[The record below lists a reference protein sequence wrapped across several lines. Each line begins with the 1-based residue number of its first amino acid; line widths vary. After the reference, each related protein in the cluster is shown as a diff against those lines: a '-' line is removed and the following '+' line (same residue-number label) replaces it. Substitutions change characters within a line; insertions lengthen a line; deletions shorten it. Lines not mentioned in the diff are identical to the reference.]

1 MRRELRFKNFAD
13 IRQELANLEKGP
25 VVTTGH
31 WTYFQILE
39 HCRKALEGS
48 MKGIKREMSWWKKH
62 VMGPIG
68 MRKTLRDGF
77 IPTGIG
83 SPMKGTPVERVEG
96 DEKAAMAQLHKAM
109 EEFEK
114 FEGTL
119 SEHPRFGPMS
129 KKNWVS
135 FHSMHLANHLGH
147 AKLKET
153 I

>member
-1 MRRELRFKNFAD
+1 LRRELRFKNFED

-25 VVTTGH
+25 VVTTGN

-48 MKGIKREMSWWKKH
+48 MKGLKRDLSWWKRY
-62 VMGPIG
+62 VIGPIG

-96 DEKAAMAQLHKAM
+96 DEKAALEQLRKAL
-109 EEFEK
+109 EAFEK
-114 FEGTL
+114 FEGPL
-119 SEHPRFGPMS
+119 SDHPRFGQMS

-135 FHSMHLANHLGH
+135 FHAMHLANHLGH